1 VDPDVLGRFKQAG
14 LYEAGAPNAAER
26 EELIDHLVDRFG
38 VELVLEAAAR
48 VPLFTVAI
56 VLTDPLPPRLTARE
70 VAEATGLDIEAVR
83 LVREATGFAVADPD
97 DRSVPASLVED
108 GAVIKLGFEI
118 IGRERTLAFTRVLGA
133 NVQQIADAARAVF
146 ATSAVEDRATAVTEL
161 ELSQANEVALTAWKL
176 LPAVIEHMMLER
188 TDGRRDVIGR
198 IVRGDLQ
205 MAVVFVDLVG
215 STAWTAS
222 SDPRRHAEALARFEQ
237 AAWTQAVSNRGRLV
251 KMIGDEAM
259 VAADDVED
267 ACRIATALCALAAAD
282 PDLPDARGGVGYGPV
297 TARGGDYFGPLVNL
311 VARLRGEA
319 SPNEVVVTAEVA
331 DELDDLRWHIK
342 RRGSLELRGVHD
354 PVALAA
360 ISPRADS

>member
-1 VDPDVLGRFKQAG
+1 LPD
-14 LYEAGAPNAAER
+14 AA
-26 EELIDHLVDRFG
+26 
-38 VELVLEAAAR
+38 LVLEAAAR

-176 LPAVIEHMMLER
+176 LPAVIEHMMLE
-188 TDGRRDVIGR
+188 
-198 IVRGDLQ
+198 